1 MEKRKLSY
9 SEEEV
14 VGEVGSS
21 KRARRLEEI
30 KEINKFWKGV
40 WKKILLE
47 IGNMISVLVGWICA
61 AGSSYMGKAV
71 TLVLLVVMKGL
82 FYFIFLIG
90 NGDERLISAEVLEI
104 VLFFFKGLFAVV
116 IYYLV
121 LFFLEHFLMD
131 LLFFLYQLILIDPLT
146 NLDVLHMLMRGYF

>member
-1 MEKRKLSY
+1 
-9 SEEEV
+9 
-14 VGEVGSS
+14 
-21 KRARRLEEI
+21 
-30 KEINKFWKGV
+30 
-40 WKKILLE
+40 
-47 IGNMISVLVGWICA
+47 
-61 AGSSYMGKAV
+61 MGKAV